1 MSTPDSNPS
10 GVGANASP
18 PLRSRLLLLGSG
30 EFLPWSA
37 DAERFVL
44 SSATGD
50 GSVAV
55 LATASAK
62 EGNPVFERWEH
73 QGLAHFSSI
82 GIRAQTLSV
91 RRREDAFDPELAR
104 RLADVSMIFFS
115 GGKPGYLAQ
124 VLRATPL
131 WEAIEGLLAR
141 GGVFAGCSAGAMIAG
156 AISGS
161 AGNPRLPVMFRSGL
175 GLVPA
180 TVFGVH
186 WDAFDKRGLRWLRE
200 ILVWRL
206 PTSVRLIGIAEE
218 TAIAV
223 DDLGWRVFGQGAVD
237 VRNGAIKT
245 FYRAPEVIPL

>member
-1 MSTPDSNPS
+1 VTPT
-10 GVGANASP
+10 
-18 PLRSRLLLLGSG
+18 RLLLLGSG
-30 EFLPWSA
+30 EFMPWAA

-62 EGNPVFERWEH
+62 EGNTVFERWER

-82 GIRAQTLSV
+82 GIRAQALSV
-91 RRREDAFDPELAR
+91 RRREDALDPEVAR

-124 VLRATPL
+124 VLRASPL
-131 WEAIEGLLAR
+131 WEAIEALLAR
-141 GGVFAGCSAGAMIAG
+141 GGVFAGCSAGAVIAG
-156 AISGS
+156 AISG
-161 AGNPRLPVMFRSGL
+161 AGGNPRLPLMFRSGL
-175 GLVPA
+175 GLAPA

-200 ILVWRL
+200 ILVWRM
-206 PTSVRLIGIAEE
+206 PKSVRLIGVAEE

-223 DDLGWRVFGQGAVD
+223 DDLGWRVFGRGAVD
-237 VRNGAIKT
+237 VRYGAVKT
-245 FYRAPEVIPL
+245 FYRAPDIIPL

>member
-1 MSTPDSNPS
+1 M
-10 GVGANASP
+10 
-18 PLRSRLLLLGSG
+18 
-30 EFLPWSA
+30 PWA
-37 DAERFVL
+37 VDAERFVL

-62 EGNPVFERWEH
+62 EGNAVFERWEH

-82 GIRAQTLSV
+82 GIRAQALSV
-91 RRREDAFDPELAR
+91 RSREDALDPEMAR
-104 RLADVSMIFFS
+104 RLEDVSMIFFS

-124 VLRATPL
+124 ILRASPL
-131 WEAIEGLLAR
+131 WEAIEAMLAR

-156 AISGS
+156 AISG
-161 AGNPRLPVMFRSGL
+161 ADGNPRLPVMFRSGL

-206 PTSVRLIGIAEE
+206 PTSVGLVGIAEE
-218 TAIAV
+218 TAIAL
-223 DDLGWRVFGQGAVD
+223 DHLGWRVFGRGAVD
-237 VRNGAIKT
+237 VRHGGIRS
-245 FYRAPEVIPL
+245 FYRAPDVIPL

>member
-1 MSTPDSNPS
+1 M
-10 GVGANASP
+10 
-18 PLRSRLLLLGSG
+18 RLLLLRSG
-30 EFLPWSA
+30 EFLPWAA
-37 DAERFVL
+37 DAERFAL

-62 EGNPVFERWEH
+62 EGNAVFERWEQ

-82 GIRAQTLSV
+82 GIRAQALSV
-91 RRREDAFDPELAR
+91 SRREDALDPELAR
-104 RLADVSMIFFS
+104 RLADVSMVFFS

-156 AISGS
+156 AISGTD
-161 AGNPRLPVMFRSGL
+161 GNPRLPLMFRSGL
-175 GLVPA
+175 GLVPS

-186 WDAFDKRGLRWLRE
+186 WDAFDKRRLRWLRE

-206 PTSVRLIGIAEE
+206 PKSVRLIGVAEE

-223 DDLGWRVFGQGAVD
+223 DDVGWQVFGRGAVD
-237 VRNGAIKT
+237 VRNGAIKS
-245 FYRAPEVIPL
+245 FYHAPDVIPL